1 MTRTA
6 YRADFFDASALVKVF
21 TDEPKS
27 QIVREYWRSRATK
40 YTTPFCFYEAMNA
53 LKGKWKFKQQLTKA
67 QYLDATFRLTAW
79 YGASSGQVRDMDF
92 SDPITFAKTKEL
104 AEQNG
109 LDLSDAFQIMS
120 VTRGYFSI
128 LANDSQTVLVTADSE
143 LAVAARSE
151 GLRVWDVLN
160 EAPPG

>member
-120 VTRGYFSI
+120 VKRGYFSV